1 MRFREG
7 VGAVGQSPLCRR
19 GKIMRY
25 ARTDRWSLV
34 ALLAFSLGA
43 CSVTEPSLTEP
54 PVTEALP
61 IAEDPRV
68 GALQPQ
74 LSALRAEDSTLEPKA
89 AVPRESQ
96 SMPQEARGKPR
107 EDLLLPPPVQPGACY
122 ARVFVP
128 PTFRTVAEQVL
139 RSEAREA
146 VEVIPARYAMVDKT
160 ILIREE
166 SERIEVIPATFKT
179 VEERIL
185 VREAHEKIEMVP
197 ASYETVTEQVVVKPA
212 YTAWQGRRGPLA
224 CIDETISGFMCLA
237 EVPAEYQTVTRQVM
251 VSPATTRKVTVPAE
265 YRTVTRSVV
274 DQPAQTRIIK
284 EPAQYS
290 TVKVRRLLEPAK
302 ENRLVIPARFQKVA
316 KTQKVRKG
324 RMEWRLVL
332 CEADI
337 TTDLVSRIQSALL
350 ARGYPAGLVDG
361 ILGPR
366 TLAAVTSFQ
375 QDNNTSSGALTIET
389 VRALGV
395 Q

>member
-1 MRFREG
+1 
-7 VGAVGQSPLCRR
+7 
-19 GKIMRY
+19 MRY
-25 ARTDRWSLV
+25 ARTDLWPLV
-34 ALLAFSLGA
+34 AILALSLGA
-43 CSVTEPSLTEP
+43 CATAEP
-54 PVTEALP
+54 PLTEALP
-61 IAEDPRV
+61 IAEDPQV
-68 GALQPQ
+68 GVLQPQ
-74 LSALRAEDSTLEPKA
+74 LSALREENGTLKPEPA
-89 AVPRESQ
+89 VLEAGPSVPREPAESA
-96 SMPQEARGKPR
+96 QEDA
-107 EDLLLPPPVQPGACY
+107 LLPPPAQPGACH

-139 RSEAREA
+139 QSEASES
-146 VEVIPARYAMVDKT
+146 VEVIPARYAMVDET

-185 VREAHEKIEMVP
+185 VREAYEKIEMVP
-197 ASYETVTEQVVVKPA
+197 ASYETVTERVVVKPP
-212 YTAWQGRRGPLA
+212 YTAWQGKRGPFA
-224 CIDETISGFMCLA
+224 CIEETISGFMCLA

-274 DQPAQTRIIK
+274 DQPAQTRIVK

-290 TVKVRRLLEPAK
+290 TVQVRRLLEPAK
-302 ENRLVIPARFQKVA
+302 EKRLVIPARFQKVA
-316 KTQKVRKG
+316 KTQKVREG
-324 RMEWRLVL
+324 RMEWRPVL

-337 TTDLVSRIQSALL
+337 TPDLVSRIQSALL
-350 ARGYPAGLVDG
+350 ARGYLPGVVDG